1 MIGSLILPILIV
13 VIGLMMFFSVR
24 KQKRN
29 QQAQKNL
36 QNSITPGDEVMTSS
50 GLYGT
55 VVSTSDDTI
64 DLEIAPDMITTWLRQ
79 AIQKKVADGES
90 EYDADVEH
98 DPGSDGETDYELDGN
113 HEGVQESVVDLEKGL
128 ETSSAESL
136 EQRKN

>member
-1 MIGSLILPILIV
+1 MHPSLILPVLIV
-13 VIGLMMFFSVR
+13 VFGLMMFFSMR

-29 QQAQKNL
+29 QQAQRDL

-55 VVSTSDDTI
+55 VVATSDETI

-79 AIQKKVADGES
+79 AVQKKVADGQS
-90 EYDADVEH
+90 EYDADL
-98 DPGSDGETDYELDGN
+98 DGETDYEVDGH
-113 HEGVQESVVDLEKGL
+113 HEAGQDSGVDLEKGL
-128 ETSSAESL
+128 QTSGTEAL